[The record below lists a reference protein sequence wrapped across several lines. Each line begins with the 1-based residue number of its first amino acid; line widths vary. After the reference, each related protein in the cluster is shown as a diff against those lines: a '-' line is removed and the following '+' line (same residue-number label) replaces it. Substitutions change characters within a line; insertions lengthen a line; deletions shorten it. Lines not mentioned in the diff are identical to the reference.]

1 MYILSDTHKAY
12 ASQIEFMVQKTL
24 VSGLWA
30 MFLNSNDGLMAV
42 RLMEDNISSIY
53 FRLNCYNCSK
63 GDTLVLLR
71 LKFGDKNISHN

>member
-30 MFLNSNDGLMAV
+30 MFLHSNDGLMAV

-53 FRLNCYNCSK
+53 FRLNA
-63 GDTLVLLR
+63 TTA
-71 LKFGDKNISHN
+71 LKVIHYFC